1 MTLIWIRLIANI
13 KENYAIQNGYISK
26 WCNIRGDW
34 TKELVE
40 ENKISNQFMWSIC
53 EDTIIKNLLK
63 NNNNTFK
70 YMVQDESG
78 EVEYG
83 GKNFTLRE
91 KVIED
96 EVCYEWDWSNKTN

>member
-40 ENKISNQFMWSIC
+40 
-53 EDTIIKNLLK
+53 
-63 NNNNTFK
+63 
-70 YMVQDESG
+70 
-78 EVEYG
+78 
-83 GKNFTLRE
+83 
-91 KVIED
+91 
-96 EVCYEWDWSNKTN
+96 